1 MGGADAPLDIDTSV
15 RGVLNAM
22 RARGNTRRGVRRLSQ
37 RAATV
42 VMPFKGQR
50 VFRVPNVLP

>member
-22 RARGNTRRGVRRLSQ
+22 RARVGTRGV
-37 RAATV
+37 
-42 VMPFKGQR
+42 
-50 VFRVPNVLP
+50 VFVDFRNELLPW